1 MSEVWKDIPGYEDYY
16 QVSSCGRVRSLDRE
30 ISNPLVGTVHKE
42 GKIMHPSM
50 DKRGYTSVR
59 LYIEGK
65 GKCFNVHRLVARAF
79 IPNLANLPQVDH
91 INGVCWDNRVDN
103 LRWVTAKENCC
114 APLRVAKFVG
124 ERNHY
129 FGKKHSPEIRAKMSK
144 ARKGLLTGGD
154 NPAAR
159 KVMNITTGETF
170 LTVKQAAKSVCGND
184 NSLRRALKQGNGIYH
199 EFFWRY
205 V

>member
-1 MSEVWKDIPGYEDYY
+1 MSEVWKDIPGYEGYY

-30 ISNPLVGTVHKE
+30 VINPLVGPIHKE
-42 GKIMHPSM
+42 GKILLLSM
-50 DKRGYTSVR
+50 DKRGYTSIS
-59 LYIEGK
+59 LYVEGK
-65 GKCFNVHRLVARAF
+65 GKYFNVHRLVAQAF
-79 IPNLANLPQVDH
+79 IQNPENLPQVDH

-114 APLRVAKFVG
+114 APLRVAKFLG
-124 ERNHY
+124 ERNHF
-129 FGKKHSPEIRAKMSK
+129 FGKKHSPETRAKMSK

-159 KVMNITTGETF
+159 RVMNVTTGEVF
-170 LTVKQAAKSVCGND
+170 LTVKQAASSVGGND
-184 NSLRRALKQGNGIYH
+184 NSLRQAIKQGNGVYH
-199 EFFWRY
+199 KFSWRY